1 MKKIFLMVILLLV
14 PSYAY
19 ANDFSEEQLD
29 QTIQQIIDWKKQE
42 QQIPITSPLLQNPF
56 LQQAGT
62 TNGDWYPFAIGRAG
76 VSDDYDGYLA
86 VIEEVVE
93 KRYKEIGGLDAT
105 KATEWHRIALTILA
119 LGGDPTNIGGRD
131 LIADGTYNR
140 GLQAPLDLQGVNGLI
155 WGLIALDSMRYE
167 VPANAVNSRQEIIQS
182 ILAAQLEDGG
192 FSFYHD
198 TADADITAMALQ
210 ALAPY
215 ANSFERFTYT
225 KQATNKT
232 VTKTVRQVIEEALDV
247 LQTLQLPTGDFGSWG
262 EANAESTAQVL
273 VALSALQIDPLT
285 DERFIK
291 NGNTIIDGLLRY
303 AQADGGFI
311 HSETYNSD
319 NPTSLPDVSNS
330 MASEQVL
337 YAFIAYKRALHDYR
351 ALYDFRPEMTPDIKQ
366 QVAQVEQLILA
377 SPLSNEKDVQQILT
391 QFLQIPASEA
401 MYVDHFEKL
410 YDAVQTLSIDV
421 EPVAVS
427 QEIGSI
433 VKGNG
438 TVIPLFDTLQLVAV
452 NPEEIAQFL
461 NKESYTTDD
470 LNTVLRYIRYAEENQ
485 HENLAS
491 LQTVKE
497 TITNLQ
503 NEINALNKEILEN
516 IYPISAITLDD
527 RELAENIFE
536 RFSKLAESDQK
547 KIVNYEDLQQIN
559 AILDSQARELRIKS
573 LLIGLTFVL
582 IGFFIVRKWK
592 KRREASL

>member
-1 MKKIFLMVILLLV
+1 MKKIILIVFLFLI
-14 PSYAY
+14 PTAAY

-42 QQIPITSPLLQNPF
+42 QQIPTTSPLLQNPF
-56 LQQAGT
+56 LQNAGT
-62 TNGDWYPFAIGRAG
+62 TTGDWYPFAIGRAG
-76 VSDDYDGYLA
+76 ISDDYDAYLA
-86 VIEEVVE
+86 VIEEAVAQ
-93 KRYKEIGGLDAT
+93 RYKELGGLDAT
-105 KATEWHRIALTILA
+105 KATEWHRISLAILA

-167 VPANAVNSRQEIIQS
+167 VPANAVNSRQDIIQS

-225 KQATNKT
+225 NQATGAT
-232 VTKTVRQVIEEALDV
+232 VTKTVRQVIEEALV
-247 LQTLQLPTGDFGSWG
+247 ALQALQLPTGDFGSWG

-273 VALSALQIDPLT
+273 VALTALQIDPLI

-291 NGNTIIDGLLRY
+291 NGNTVIDGLLRY

-337 YAFIAYKRALHDYR
+337 YALIAYKRALNDYR
-351 ALYDFRPEMTPDIKQ
+351 ALYDFRPEMTPEIKQ
-366 QVAQVEQLILA
+366 QMTQVEQAIVA
-377 SPLSNEKDVQQILT
+377 SPLSNKEEVQQILA
-391 QFLQIPASEA
+391 QFLHIPAVEA

-410 YDAVQTLSIDV
+410 YEAVQTLAIDV
-421 EPVAVS
+421 EPVAIS
-427 QEIGSI
+427 QEIGSTTS
-433 VKGNG
+433 GNG
-438 TVIPLFDTLQLVAV
+438 TIIPLFDTLQLVAV
-452 NPEEIAQFL
+452 SPEEIAQFL
-461 NKESYTTDD
+461 QKESYTTDD
-470 LNTVLRYIRYAEENQ
+470 LNTVLRYIRYAEE
-485 HENLAS
+485 HDLEDLTS
-491 LQTVKE
+491 LQAIKE
-497 TITNLQ
+497 TITSLQ
-503 NEINALNKEILEN
+503 NEIDALNKEILEKL
-516 IYPISAITLDD
+516 YPISAITLDD
-527 RELAENIFE
+527 RELAESIYA
-536 RFSKLAESDQK
+536 RFSKLHERDQQ
-547 KIVNYEDLQQIN
+547 KIINYEDLQQIN
-559 AILDSQARELRIKS
+559 AILDSQSREVWVKR
-573 LLIGLTFVL
+573 LLIGLTIGL
-582 IGFFIVRKWK
+582 IAFFIVRKLK
-592 KRREASL
+592 KRREEQL